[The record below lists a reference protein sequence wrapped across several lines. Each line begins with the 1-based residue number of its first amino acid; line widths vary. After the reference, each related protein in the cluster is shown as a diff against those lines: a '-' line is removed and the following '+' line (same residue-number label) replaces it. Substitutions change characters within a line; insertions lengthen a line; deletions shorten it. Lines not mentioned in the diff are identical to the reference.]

1 MRSVSR
7 KRKEGRVG
15 DQSKLWQRH
24 FLSPFKIA
32 FSSDEADDDF
42 NVTIRSL
49 QIDGNVIKKCRILT
63 ILIQIFSTESASI
76 PGFCLSKRQ
85 LGTNREG

>member
-1 MRSVSR
+1 M
-7 KRKEGRVG
+7 G

-24 FLSPFKIA
+24 FWSLFKIA

-49 QIDGNVIKKCRILT
+49 QIDGNVIKKCRILV
-63 ILIQIFSTESASI
+63 IQIFSTESASI